1 MLFLQTGKP
10 FAREAVNRGRLCC
23 EHACRPG
30 LPSEKSHF
38 AYDCALRHPAQFM
51 LLIFAC
57 PGEDGDGPFCYNIDG
72 ICRASRKI
80 KRGTRLN
87 LARNEEGEKL
97 TAIAF
102 YFQLGRQP
110 CPEVLRLLQA
120 GGVREHPLLGPS
132 QGGVVMAEGA
142 RA

>member
-80 KRGTRLN
+80 KRGPVSISRGTKKE
-87 LARNEEGEKL
+87 RNSRPSPSISSSDASHAPKSCDCSRPE
-97 TAIAF
+97 AF
-102 YFQLGRQP
+102 
-110 CPEVLRLLQA
+110 A
-120 GGVREHPLLGPS
+120 S
-132 QGGVVMAEGA
+132 I
-142 RA
+142 